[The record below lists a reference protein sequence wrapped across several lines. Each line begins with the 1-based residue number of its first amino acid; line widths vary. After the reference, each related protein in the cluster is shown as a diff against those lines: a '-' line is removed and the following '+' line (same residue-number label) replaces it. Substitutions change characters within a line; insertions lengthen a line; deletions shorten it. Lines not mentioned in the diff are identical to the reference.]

1 MPQKR
6 LRDSQVDSPAHDEAF
21 TDAGAEDSLV
31 RHEASHAAMGTVFSV
46 AAYGTNSER
55 LQDSVARSFREIDRL
70 DKLMSRY
77 RPESE
82 LSAINREAFH
92 RAVVVTPELFR
103 LLQDSLRFSEQTAG
117 AFDMTIGPLMKSW
130 GFFRG
135 CGHVPEPSALE
146 QALRRIGYRHIKL
159 DSAAHTVRF
168 DEPGIELDLGAIG
181 KGYAV
186 DRVVEILRA
195 DGVSRALVSGGTSS
209 IYAIGSPPGEYGWE
223 ISVCD
228 PFDRRK
234 QACSLRLRNMSISIS
249 GSQEKSFLLDGK
261 VYTHL
266 LDPRNGKPVEDML
279 MTVVIASSSA
289 ASDALSTAF
298 FVSGVKQT
306 QAYLEDHP
314 NLTAMFY
321 LPRGSS
327 RTTERV
333 VLKSKLMALPANSLL
348 WS

>member
-1 MPQKR
+1 MAQKH
-6 LRDSQVDSPAHDEAF
+6 LMDSKVDSPAHGETF
-21 TDAGAEDSLV
+21 TDVGAEDSLV
-31 RHEASHAAMGTVFSV
+31 RREASHAAMGTVFSI

-55 LQDSVARSFREIDRL
+55 LQHSLARCFREIERL
-70 DKLMSRY
+70 DNLMSRY
-77 RPESE
+77 KPASE
-82 LSAINREAFH
+82 LSTINREAFH
-92 RAVVVTPELFR
+92 RAVVVTPELFN
-103 LLQDSLRFSEQTAG
+103 LLEGSLHFSEQTCG
-117 AFDMTIGPLMKSW
+117 AFDITVGPLMKLW

-135 CGHVPEPSALE
+135 CGRLPEPCELKL
-146 QALRRIGYRHIKL
+146 ALRRIGYRHVKL
-159 DSAAHTVRF
+159 DAAAHTLQF
-168 DEPGIELDLGAIG
+168 DEHGVELDFGAIG

-186 DRVVEILRA
+186 DRVVEMLRA
-195 DGVSRALVSGGTSS
+195 DGVSRALVSGGASS
-209 IYAIGSPPGEYGWE
+209 IYAIGAPPGEHGWE

-266 LDPRNGKPVEDML
+266 LDPRSGKPVEDML
-279 MTVVIASSSA
+279 MTVVIASSNA

-306 QAYLEDHP
+306 QAYLQNHP

-321 LPRGSS
+321 LPKGSS
-327 RTTERV
+327 RTTEQV
-333 VLKSKLMALPANSLL
+333 VLESNLIALPADSFI
-348 WS
+348 WP